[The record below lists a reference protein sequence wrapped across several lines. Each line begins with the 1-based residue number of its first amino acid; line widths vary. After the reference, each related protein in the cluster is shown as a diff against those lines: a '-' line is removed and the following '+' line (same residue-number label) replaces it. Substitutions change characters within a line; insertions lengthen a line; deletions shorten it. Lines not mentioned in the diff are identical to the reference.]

1 MIRTAVRPAV
11 LAASALVVTLS
22 IVLAASVRLLY
33 QDPDWTPRWMIDF
46 SVYLTAGHAVLSGQ
60 SLYGFTVVSPVFG
73 ACCPYVY
80 PPFNAIVLFAPLA
93 LLSLGTAYL
102 VWNILMLI
110 VVGTAIWLTLGA
122 VGVHRD
128 GLRLVLTGAVLVL
141 SMGLL
146 PLTYNLVVGQIN
158 PLIMLLVLLDFR
170 RPNARFKGLGV
181 GAAAGLKVTSL
192 IFVAY
197 FLLTKRW
204 TEARNA
210 ALTFLAML
218 AIGFAARWS
227 DSANYWTDLLL
238 DPSRVGGEQITAN
251 QSISGLLARLTH
263 HTTTQAWWL
272 PLLVAVAAF
281 GLAMGVLAY
290 RRGADFLGM
299 LLVAVTM
306 LLVSPIS
313 WEHHWMFVIPLLLWL
328 VAWGWH
334 SHRAL
339 PLAAAAALALVFASR
354 WYMDFGVLPN
364 PTVPMD
370 LNAWQQVTASGIT
383 IAGLLVLLSFP
394 LWQRAVPPE
403 SSWAPSIRTPDEVTA
418 NAPLDAT

>member
-1 MIRTAVRPAV
+1 MIRIAVRPAA
-11 LAASALVVTLS
+11 LAASALVVTLAT
-22 IVLAASVRLLY
+22 VLAASVRLLY
-33 QDPDWTPRWMIDF
+33 QDPDWAPRWMIDF
-46 SVYLTAGHAVLSGQ
+46 SVYLTAGHAFVTGQ
-60 SLYGFTVVSPVFG
+60 SLYGFTVVSPTFG

-80 PPFNAIVLFAPLA
+80 PPFNAIVLFAPLSA
-93 LLSLGTAYL
+93 LSLGTAYL
-102 VWNILMLI
+102 VWNILMLV
-110 VVGTAIWLTLGA
+110 VVGAAIWLTLGA

-128 GLRLVLTGAVLVL
+128 WRRLALTGAGMVV

-158 PLIMLLVLLDFR
+158 PLIMLLVLVDFR
-170 RPNARFKGLGV
+170 RPNARFQGLGAGV
-181 GAAAGLKVTSL
+181 AAGLKVTSL

-197 FLLTKRW
+197 YVLTRRW
-204 TEARNA
+204 AAARNA
-210 ALTFLAML
+210 MLAFLAMM
-218 AIGFAARWS
+218 AAGFAVRGS
-227 DSANYWTDLLL
+227 DSLKYWTDLLL

-263 HTTTQAWWL
+263 HTTTQGWWL
-272 PLLVAVAAF
+272 PVLVAVAAF

-334 SHRAL
+334 SRRVL
-339 PLAAAAALALVFASR
+339 PVAAAAVLALVFASR
-354 WYMDFGVLPN
+354 WYMRFGVLPN
-364 PTVPMD
+364 PPVPMD

-383 IAGLLVLLSFP
+383 IAGLLVVLSFP
-394 LWQRAVPPE
+394 LWWRAVPAE
-403 SSWAPSIRTPDEVTA
+403 SSWAPRIR
-418 NAPLDAT
+418 

>member
-1 MIRTAVRPAV
+1 M
-11 LAASALVVTLS
+11 VVALS
-22 IVLAASVRLLY
+22 IALAASVRLLY

-46 SVYLTAGHAVLSGQ
+46 SVYLTAGHTILSGQ

-93 LLSLGTAYL
+93 TLSLGTAYM

-110 VVGTAIWLTLGA
+110 VVGGAIWLTLGA

-128 GLRLVLTGAVLVL
+128 GLRLLLTGVAMVLA
-141 SMGLL
+141 MGLV

-170 RPNARFKGLGV
+170 RPNTRFKGVGA
-181 GAAAGLKVTSL
+181 GAAAGLKVTAL
-192 IFVAY
+192 MFVAY

-204 TEARNA
+204 AEARNA
-210 ALTFLAML
+210 VLTFVAMV
-218 AIGFAARWS
+218 AIGFAVRWS
-227 DSANYWTDLLL
+227 DSTSYWTDLLL

-251 QSISGLLARLTH
+251 QSISGLLARLTRH
-263 HTTTQAWWL
+263 AAFQGWWL
-272 PLLVAVAAF
+272 LILVAVAAF

-328 VAWGWH
+328 LAWSWH
-334 SHRAL
+334 SRKAL
-339 PLAAAAALALVFASR
+339 PLIAAAALTLVYASR

-364 PTVPMD
+364 PPVPMD

-383 IAGLLVLLSFP
+383 IAGLLLLLSFP
-394 LWQRAVPPE
+394 LWRRAVPPE
-403 SSWAPSIRTPDEVTA
+403 SDWLPDPLSREEVTA
-418 NAPLDAT
+418 DAT